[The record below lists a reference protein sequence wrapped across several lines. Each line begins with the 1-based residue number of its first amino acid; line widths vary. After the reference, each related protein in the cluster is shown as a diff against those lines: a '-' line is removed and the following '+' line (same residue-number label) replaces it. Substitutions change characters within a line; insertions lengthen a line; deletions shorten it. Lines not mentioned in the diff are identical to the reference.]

1 MSLKDRLQRAVKA
14 NLNEALDFVQ
24 DFENKGGV
32 RRYVEP
38 LLEDLGLEE
47 LGRHLPKSKSSNSDG
62 KTIRDYYAN
71 LEVPF
76 GSDLDTVKESYRRL
90 MRKYHPDKH
99 SDDPEREALATEL
112 SQELTQAYEAIEK
125 YLKTGSY

>member
-1 MSLKDRLQRAVKA
+1 MSIKDRLSRAMKA
-14 NLNEALDFVQ
+14 NLNEVLDLVR
-24 DFENKGGV
+24 DFEDQGGI

-38 LLEDLGLEE
+38 IMEDLGFEDV
-47 LGRHLPKSKSSNSDG
+47 GRHGSGSTKKAGKSLKE
-62 KTIRDYYAN
+62 YYAN

-76 GSDLDTVKESYRRL
+76 GSDLDTVKDSYRRL

-99 SDDPEREALATEL
+99 SGDSEREALATHL
-112 SQELTQAYEAIEK
+112 SQELTQAYEAVEG